1 MLSLMRAL
9 GFLAPAAMAALV
21 AISVAASS
29 RVLPEESAAVAVMLA
44 VAGAAGLTA
53 MALLGAA
60 FMGHQLNRIA
70 AALERT
76 LETEGP
82 RAPRRSRTTGATPEA

>member
-21 AISVAASS
+21 AISIAASS

-44 VAGAAGLTA
+44 AAGAPSA
-53 MALLGAA
+53 
-60 FMGHQLNRIA
+60 
-70 AALERT
+70 
-76 LETEGP
+76 
-82 RAPRRSRTTGATPEA
+82 